1 MSFRLYKEGQG
12 VWARGSLATL
22 MGATGLYATTAFHS
36 WLEGS
41 EWSRKVLVTVPFFD
55 WAVRVQSVASLAVLM
70 PFVLGGVWLYNRPKL
85 TDFLIETEA
94 ELKNKVTWPTR
105 KETTNNSIVV
115 VVTCLIFG
123 LWISF
128 ADVLFQ
134 KIQDFLYGMAG

>member
-1 MSFRLYKEGQG
+1 MAKTSPLQFVQQ
-12 VWARGSLATL
+12 
-22 MGATGLYATTAFHS
+22 
-36 WLEGS
+36 
-41 EWSRKVLVTVPFFD
+41 
-55 WAVRVQSVASLAVLM
+55 VRQEM
-70 PFVLGGVWLYNRPKL
+70 
-85 TDFLIETEA
+85 T
-94 ELKNKVTWPTR
+94 KVTWPTR